1 MEILSFVRGPHRVE
15 VVIRENGKIS
25 GKKFPRMMTYTKIM
39 AALKGEEPP
48 AAPEPAA
55 PAEPP
60 AEFVKTVPEPPAVT
74 RERLTIPQMIAELEA
89 AGVTSVKA
97 TDKYLTVKSA
107 YEKMKQAEAQTL

>member
-1 MEILSFVRGPHRVE
+1 MKILSFVRGAHRVE
-15 VVIRENGKIS
+15 VVVRENGKIS
-25 GKKFPRMMTYTKIM
+25 GKKFPRTMTNAQIM

-48 AAPEPAA
+48 TAPEPAA

-60 AEFVKTVPEPPAVT
+60 AEPVKTVPEPVPTT

-89 AGVTSVKA
+89 AGITSVKA

-107 YEKMKQAEAQTL
+107 YEKMKKAEADTL